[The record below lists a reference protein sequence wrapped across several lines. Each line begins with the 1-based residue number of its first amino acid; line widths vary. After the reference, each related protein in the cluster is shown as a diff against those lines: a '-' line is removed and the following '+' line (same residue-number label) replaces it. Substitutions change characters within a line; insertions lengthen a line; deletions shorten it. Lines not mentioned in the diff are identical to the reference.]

1 MCDKYQVVCSR
12 GVVQRTPTLNQ
23 LLALACVA
31 LLAACATTPSEQA
44 ETDPETDLRQAA
56 YDAEADPDVPATV
69 DEDRHIPITERE
81 PDVPEG
87 TPRGTVDVTVRNVF
101 GRELPSRVRLDDA
114 EENRFYREAPEGT
127 LSGEFPEGP
136 YTAYIYVYSDEAP
149 ILAHVEEIVVQEG
162 ATAQVDVELLE
173 GSHGETPLWAFDQN
187 MNLVLDRV
195 ETELG
200 MDREDPSS
208 IPGEPR
214 LEWENRTLSSDAGW
228 YRGELH
234 ARSEYGGGTESVGE
248 LIERAEG
255 RGLDFLAITDR
266 NTMQSIEDPAY
277 HSDDVV
283 LIPAMEWGTDDRGVA
298 LIYGPRTFPH
308 LTHSRLEAQ
317 ALARLVQ
324 VQGGAFVVAHPTFPA
339 APWQWGLN
347 FANAVEVW
355 LRDWRGVPPLSLE
368 HLDEESRERE
378 QGDSGPLVHSVAQA
392 AATGGLS
399 ANGQAAVF
407 HNYELQRGLR
417 AGVIGGSMSGGP
429 HIPLGEPATHVY
441 AEELSVEGILE
452 GIRMGRT
459 YISRDPDGPIVRFH
473 ADGAQTGQVDVTI
486 GGMIPLGVPTDFEV
500 LVSGARG
507 KKLQVLLDGRPIIS
521 KVIEEDNWLTRF
533 TQMPEQY
540 ARYQVRIVD
549 IPQERGFGPLE
560 VYALTSPIYAHDV
573 FPVFVDPEEGMQ
585 DTWIRIHGAPDLEL
599 EEPPEHPEAG
609 HQIQEIDPDWR
620 F

>member
-1 MCDKYQVVCSR
+1 MVHK
-12 GVVQRTPTLNQ
+12 TPTLGQ
-23 LLALACVA
+23 LLALLCVTLMA
-31 LLAACATTPSEQA
+31 GCATTPSEQA
-44 ETDPETDLRQAA
+44 ETDPETDFQQAT
-56 YDAEADPDVPATV
+56 YDTEADSEVPATV

-81 PDVPEG
+81 PDIPEG
-87 TPRGTVDVTVRNVF
+87 TPQGTVDVTVRNVF

-114 EENRFYREAPEGT
+114 DENRFYREAPEGT
-127 LSGEFPEGP
+127 LSDEFPEGS

-149 ILAHVEEIVVQEG
+149 ILAHVEEITVREEE
-162 ATAQVDVELLE
+162 TTRIDVELLE
-173 GSHGETPLWAFDQN
+173 GSDGETPLWAFDQN

-195 ETELG
+195 ESELG

-214 LEWENRTLSSDAGW
+214 LEWENQTLSSDAGW
-228 YRGELH
+228 YKGELH

-248 LIERAEG
+248 LIERAEQ

-266 NTMQSIEDPAY
+266 NTMESIKDPEY

-308 LTHSRLEAQ
+308 LTHNRPEAQ

-324 VQGGAFVVAHPTFPA
+324 AQGGAFAVAHPTFPA

-355 LRDWRGVPPLSLE
+355 LREWRGVPPLSLE
-368 HLDEESRERE
+368 HLDEESRERADE
-378 QGDSGPLVHSVAQA
+378 DSRERADEDTGRLVHSVAQA

-399 ANGQAAVF
+399 ANGQAGVF
-407 HNYELQRGLR
+407 YNHELRRGLR

-429 HIPLGEPATHVY
+429 HIPLGEPVTHVY

-459 YISRDPDGPIVRFH
+459 YVSRDPDGPIVRFH
-473 ADGAQTGQVDVTI
+473 ADAAQTGQVDVMI

-507 KKLQVLLDGRPIIS
+507 NKLQVLLDGRPILS
-521 KVIEEDNWLTRF
+521 KIIEEDEWLTRF

-540 ARYQVRIVD
+540 ARYQVRVVD
-549 IPQERGFGPLE
+549 IPEEQGFGPLD
-560 VYALTSPIYAHDV
+560 VHALSSPIYAHDV
-573 FPVFVDPEEGMQ
+573 FPVFVDPERGLQ

-599 EEPPEHPEAG
+599 EEPPDQPGPED
-609 HQIQEIDPDWR
+609 QIQQIDPDWR